1 MSNATPP
8 TPTTS
13 KPRLFGMQISEDLD
27 AKITDAAV
35 RNGLTKSGIARL
47 AIERGLIVL
56 NEQLGQPERSE
67 A

>member
-1 MSNATPP
+1 
-8 TPTTS
+8 
-13 KPRLFGMQISEDLD
+13 MQISEDLD